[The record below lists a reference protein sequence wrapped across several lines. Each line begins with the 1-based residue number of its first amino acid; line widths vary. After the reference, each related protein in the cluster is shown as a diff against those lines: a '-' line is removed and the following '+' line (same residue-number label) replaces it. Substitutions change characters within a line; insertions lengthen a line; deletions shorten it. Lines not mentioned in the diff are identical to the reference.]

1 MVSEAFRA
9 EHFRDQE
16 LGVVS
21 PRVVVQGLGFSAFC
35 QLDPSATLMK
45 P

>member
-1 MVSEAFRA
+1 MVSETFWA
-9 EHFRDQE
+9 EHLRDQE

-21 PRVVVQGLGFSAFC
+21 PRVVVQGLWFIAFC

-45 P
+45 S